1 MGLAEFQARC
11 STGAA
16 EKKGGFR
23 NNPTTKSLYLFQD
36 RAAVD
41 PSKARAELAVHD
53 ILLDYLDADEAEFR
67 IQCER
72 HELACMGEM
81 GGKWFTLWGC
91 VSLGLLITYAL
102 KTPKPATSSL
112 TALSSWTVE
121 NFAT

>member
-81 GGKWFTLWGC
+81 GGKWLTLWGC
-91 VSLGLLITYAL
+91 VLCKSWSAYNICIENSQTCNQFLDRIELLDC
-102 KTPKPATSSL
+102 
-112 TALSSWTVE
+112 
-121 NFAT
+121 

>member
-72 HELACMGEM
+72 HELACMEE
-81 GGKWFTLWGC
+81 GGK
-91 VSLGLLITYAL
+91 VVYSLGLCI
-102 KTPKPATSSL
+102 
-112 TALSSWTVE
+112 V
-121 NFAT
+121 